1 MTETT
6 LTQTTTHYSTT
17 SDKQVELLIFTL
29 KNQQDYV
36 SVATSVGI
44 LHIQ

>member
-1 MTETT
+1 MPNIKIPE
-6 LTQTTTHYSTT
+6 QDRIQRMC
-17 SDKQVELLIFTL
+17 DKLNRLASVA
-29 KNQQDYV
+29 V